1 MVKLSV
7 RDRELAVP
15 FSGIKKANLVVEL

>member
-1 MVKLSV
+1 VKLKV